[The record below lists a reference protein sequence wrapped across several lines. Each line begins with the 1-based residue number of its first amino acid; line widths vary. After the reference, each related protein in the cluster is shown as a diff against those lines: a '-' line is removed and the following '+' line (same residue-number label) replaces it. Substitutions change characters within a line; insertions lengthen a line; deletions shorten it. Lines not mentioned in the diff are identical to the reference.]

1 MNRRF
6 LSVLLFAFAVAAGA
20 SLMLYRLLA
29 HRIEAKPAPP
39 PQQVILAAR
48 NLDPGTLIKDQD
60 LKIGA
65 WSGVLPAGALT
76 KKDDIIGR
84 GVVTAIVD
92 NEPVLASRLA
102 ARGAGAGLASM
113 IPPGMRAVALRVNEV
128 VGVAGFVVP
137 GMRVDVLISGNPP
150 QAEGRLGNLT
160 KTLLQNIEVLSAGQ
174 DIRKDAEGKPVS
186 VPVVNLLVSP
196 EQAEKLSLAANQTI
210 IQLVLR
216 NPLDT
221 RTAETPGV
229 AMAQLFGPRWIPP
242 AEQRMERVER
252 PRALQP
258 RPPPPAPVTQA
269 PPVKRH
275 EPAPFIIETLHGGKR
290 VETKFQEA
298 AQ

>member
-29 HRIEAKPAPP
+29 HRMDAKPAPP

-48 NLDPGTLIKDQD
+48 NLDPGTLLKDQD
-60 LKIGA
+60 LKTGPWTGA
-65 WSGVLPAGALT
+65 LPAAALT
-76 KKDDIIGR
+76 KKEDIIGR
-84 GVVTAIVD
+84 GVVTAIFD
-92 NEPVLASRLA
+92 NEPILSSRLA

-150 QAEGRLGNLT
+150 NGDGRLGNLT

-196 EQAEKLSLAANQTI
+196 EQAEKLSLAANQTV

-221 RTAETPGV
+221 RTAETPGA
-229 AMAQLFGPRWIPP
+229 AMAQLFGPKWTPPVEPRAERLERARPTPARLNPP
-242 AEQRMERVER
+242 AAVTPVSAPN
-252 PRALQP
+252 PRDA
-258 RPPPPAPVTQA
+258 
-269 PPVKRH
+269 
-275 EPAPFIIETLHGGKR
+275 APFVLETLHGGKR
-290 VETKFQEA
+290 AQTKFQEA

>member
-6 LSVLLFAFAVAAGA
+6 LSVLFFAFAVATGA

-29 HRIEAKPAPP
+29 HRLDAKPAPP

-48 NLDPGTLIKDQD
+48 NLEPGTLVKDQD
-60 LKIGA
+60 LKTGP
-65 WSGVLPAGALT
+65 WSGTLPAGALT
-76 KKDDIIGR
+76 KKEDILGR
-84 GVVTAIVD
+84 GVASAIVD
-92 NEPVLASRLA
+92 NEPILQSRLA

-150 QAEGRLGNLT
+150 NGDGHLGNLT

-174 DIRKDAEGKPVS
+174 DIRKDTEGKPIS

-196 EQAEKLSLAANQTI
+196 DQAEKLSLAANQTV

-221 RTAETPGV
+221 RTAETPGA
-229 AMAQLFGPRWIPP
+229 AMAQLFGPRWMPP
-242 AEQRMERVER
+242 PEPHAPR
-252 PRALQP
+252 PARP
-258 RPPPPAPVTQA
+258 RPPAPARPAAPSPVVQTSAARPAPL
-269 PPVKRH
+269 
-275 EPAPFIIETLHGGKR
+275 IMETLHGAKR
-290 VETKFQEA
+290 VETKFQET

>member
-29 HRIEAKPAPP
+29 HRMEIKPAAAV
-39 PQQVILAAR
+39 QQVILAAR
-48 NLDPGTLIKDQD
+48 NLEPGTLLRDQD
-60 LKIGA
+60 LKAGP

-76 KKDDIIGR
+76 KKEDIIGR
-84 GVVTAIVD
+84 GVVAAIVD
-92 NEPVLASRLA
+92 NEPILASRLA

-113 IPPGMRAVALRVNEV
+113 IPAGMRAVALRVNEV

-150 QAEGRLGNLT
+150 AGDNHLGNLT

-174 DIRKDAEGKPVS
+174 DIKKDAEGKPVS
-186 VPVVNLLVSP
+186 VPVVNLLV
-196 EQAEKLSLAANQTI
+196 

-221 RTAETPGV
+221 RTTETPGA
-229 AMAQLFGPRWIPP
+229 AMAQLFGPRWMPP
-242 AEQRMERVER
+242 SAPRAERIER
-252 PRALQP
+252 PR
-258 RPPPPAPVTQA
+258 PPAPVRPAA
-269 PPVKRH
+269 PSPVLQSSAVKPRDL
-275 EPAPFIIETLHGGKR
+275 PPLTIETLHGGKR
-290 VETKFQEA
+290 TQTKFQEA

>member
-29 HRIEAKPAPP
+29 HRMEAKPSAPV
-39 PQQVILAAR
+39 QQVILAAR
-48 NLDPGTLIKDQD
+48 NLEPGTLIKDQD
-60 LKIGA
+60 LKTA
-65 WSGVLPAGALT
+65 PWSGVLPTGALT
-76 KKDDIIGR
+76 KKDEIIGR
-84 GVVTAIVD
+84 GVVAAIVD
-92 NEPVLASRLA
+92 NEPIPASRLA

-128 VGVAGFVVP
+128 VGVGGFVVP

-150 QAEGRLGNLT
+150 NAEQRIGNLT

-174 DIRKDAEGKPVS
+174 DIKKDAEGKPVS
-186 VPVVNLLVSP
+186 VPVVNLLVTP
-196 EQAEKLSLAANQTI
+196 EQAEKLSLAANQTV

-221 RTAETPGV
+221 RTTETPGV
-229 AMAQLFGPRWIPP
+229 AMAQLFGPRWMPP
-242 AEQRMERVER
+242 EVHPERVER
-252 PRALQP
+252 PRPAAAV
-258 RPPPPAPVTQA
+258 RPPSPSPVLQTSIYRPPAA
-269 PPVKRH
+269 PPVVM
-275 EPAPFIIETLHGGKR
+275 ETLNGNKR